1 VIAPQPFEALDPQQ
15 LRQAL
20 LALMT
25 EVAAKDELLARRDR
39 EVAFKQA
46 LIDKLTHEN
55 AILKRLRYA
64 LSSETFCAGVSAE
77 QKSLLEETL
86 DTDIAQLAAEIE
98 QAEAAAEGA
107 KDKKAKQT
115 PKREPLPPQLPR
127 RDVHHEPENT
137 ACACGCDMKRIGQ
150 DVAERLDYEPGTF
163 TVERHVRGKWACGH
177 CQKLVQA
184 PVPAHVIDKGIP
196 TAGLLAHVLVAK
208 FLDHLPLYRQE
219 RIFERAGLLIARST
233 LAQWVGECGAQLQPL
248 VDALST
254 ELLRH
259 GVLHADETPVGMLKP
274 GNKKTHKAYVWTY
287 CTTSFNETKAVV
299 FNFAE
304 TRSGE
309 NVRAFLGQE
318 ATRAGLARW

>member
-163 TVERHVRGKWACGH
+163 TVERHVRGKWAWRATIILSA
-177 CQKLVQA
+177 Q
-184 PVPAHVIDKGIP
+184 
-196 TAGLLAHVLVAK
+196 
-208 FLDHLPLYRQE
+208 RQ
-219 RIFERAGLLIARST
+219 
-233 LAQWVGECGAQLQPL
+233 
-248 VDALST
+248 LS
-254 ELLRH
+254 
-259 GVLHADETPVGMLKP
+259 
-274 GNKKTHKAYVWTY
+274 
-287 CTTSFNETKAVV
+287 
-299 FNFAE
+299 
-304 TRSGE
+304 
-309 NVRAFLGQE
+309 
-318 ATRAGLARW
+318 